1 MSQQPGLSQSL
12 KTPSLITRSFATRSF
27 AARSLAALTF
37 SALTF
42 PTLSFPAISAPL
54 AATPASPAL
63 TENYPVRPV
72 RIIVG
77 FPPGGA
83 TDLVARILSPKL
95 TEALKQQV
103 VVDNRAG
110 ANGTIAAKIA
120 ADATPDGYSLHLGT
134 LGALVISPAITKVP
148 YDPTQDFACI
158 SLAVKLQNIFITHP
172 SVAAKSIPDLIQLA
186 KQKPGALNYA
196 SSGLGS
202 PGHLAGELFKGMT
215 KVDMVHIPYKGG
227 GPALAD
233 LMGGQIPVFVA
244 VISTAVPPVK
254 AGKAVALA
262 VTGSKRS
269 TALPNVPTVAETP
282 ALKGY
287 EASNWYGML
296 APDSTPKPVIARL
309 HKEFAAVLA
318 DTGIREQLAAQGI
331 EAVSST
337 PEEFNAYIR
346 AESAKWGK
354 VIRAANLK
362 AN

>member
-1 MSQQPGLSQSL
+1 MIFS
-12 KTPSLITRSFATRSF
+12 T
-27 AARSLAALTF
+27 LTF
-37 SALTF
+37 S
-42 PTLSFPAISAPL
+42 TLSLSAIGAPL
-54 AATPASPAL
+54 AAAP
-63 TENYPVRPV
+63 TEKYPVRPV

-95 TEALKQQV
+95 TESLKQQV

-134 LGALVISPAITKVP
+134 LGALVISPSITKVP
-148 YDPTQDFACI
+148 YSPAKDFASI

-172 SVAAKSIPDLIQLA
+172 SVAAKSIPELIQLA

-202 PGHLAGELFKGMT
+202 PGHLAGELFKNMA

-227 GPALAD
+227 GPALSD

-262 VTGSKRS
+262 VTGAKRS
-269 TALPNVPTVAETP
+269 NALPNVPTVAETP

-287 EASNWYGML
+287 EASNWYGIV
-296 APDSTPKPVIARL
+296 APAGTPEAVISRL
-309 HKEFAAVLA
+309 HKEFSDVLA
-318 DTGIREQLAAQGI
+318 NTVVREQLSSQGI
-331 EAVSST
+331 EATAST
-337 PEEFNAYIR
+337 PDEFSAYIR
-346 AESAKWGK
+346 SESAKWGK